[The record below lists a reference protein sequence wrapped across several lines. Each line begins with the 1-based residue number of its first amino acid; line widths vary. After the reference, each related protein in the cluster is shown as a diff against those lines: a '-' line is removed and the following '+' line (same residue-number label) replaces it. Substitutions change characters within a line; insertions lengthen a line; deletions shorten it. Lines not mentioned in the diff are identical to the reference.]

1 MEIERIVKMER
12 FDYPSVMAVLMEHMP
27 REAYGNQVA
36 LLELLYAGYV
46 EDTGHV
52 FDHGQVN
59 KWLKGK
65 ERFSPKVS
73 TYYMEQKHRYDLCS
87 AIEGKVLPMMDD
99 PAMVAQE
106 LYELLIQDSG
116 VSEQKKL
123 ELTEG
128 FSYDTTEEI
137 ALFLTQT
144 LCFAMARC
152 AEGRASI
159 RAVLQS
165 LTVRERII
173 GGKVPPPCRWFR
185 GREEE
190 LEDLH
195 DLLQTE
201 GKIFLHGI
209 PGIGKSELAK
219 AYAGRYGR
227 EYANVLYLYY
237 QGSLQDTISA
247 LEFSD
252 DLSTDTQE
260 RRFRRHEC
268 CLRTLKADT
277 LLIIDDFNAM
287 PEEDDYFDRI
297 LRWSCRILFTTRNR
311 FEDRTAMELQELDT
325 ESLFQMVS
333 CLHSNAE
340 QHRTTIS
347 DIIQILHYHTFAVEL
362 AARLLEKGI
371 LKPTALRRKLR
382 MERAAMDAADLIRTI
397 KDGKS
402 YRATYHDHIRM
413 LFALFRLSRQ
423 KQEIIRSMTLVPDTG
438 VDATAFAEWLKL
450 PSRNEINDLI
460 ELGLIH
466 PEERKIALHPMIR
479 EVAQDELPPTIR
491 KCRELIESI
500 HWICRIHSVEE
511 PHYRQMFQTVERI
524 MDEAG
529 KDDLPG
535 YLRFLEDVFPY
546 MEKYHYESGM
556 QKILKEMNGL
566 LKEDR
571 LGTVSDRALLLD
583 YRAAMEQDRTRAIE
597 LEIEAIRRLG
607 EINQKT
613 ALLAANLHSNLGE
626 LYHTA
631 GELDLAAVHME
642 QGFFLMREYGL
653 MEYHDIL
660 AQSLNYAM
668 LLGERREYERAIQFL
683 MKLTA
688 FLQDCAREDTL
699 DYASVLETIALLYM
713 MAGKVQEGLTY
724 YQKCLSVWEAVFA
737 DEPERIE
744 EKKSESRR
752 NLVLAN
758 RYRLLNGGA

>member
-87 AIEGKVLPMMDD
+87 AIEEKMFPMMDD
-99 PAMVAQE
+99 PAMSAQE

-123 ELTEG
+123 ELTGG
-128 FSYDTTEEI
+128 FPYDTTEEI
-137 ALFLTQT
+137 ALFLTQA
-144 LCFAMARC
+144 LCFAIARC
-152 AEGRASI
+152 AEGRTSI

-190 LEDLH
+190 LKDLQ

-252 DLSTDTQE
+252 DLSTDSQE

-268 CLRTLKADT
+268 CLITLKADT
-277 LLIIDDFNAM
+277 LLIIDNFNAM

-297 LRWSCRILFTTRNR
+297 LRWPCRILFTTRNR
-311 FEDRTAMELQELDT
+311 FEDRTAMELQELDP

-413 LFALFRLSRQ
+413 LFALFRLSMPRKTRKQ
-423 KQEIIRSMTLVPDTG
+423 KESMWIPPQVF
-438 VDATAFAEWLKL
+438 V
-450 PSRNEINDLI
+450 
-460 ELGLIH
+460 
-466 PEERKIALHPMIR
+466 R
-479 EVAQDELPPTIR
+479 E
-491 KCRELIESI
+491 C
-500 HWICRIHSVEE
+500 
-511 PHYRQMFQTVERI
+511 
-524 MDEAG
+524 
-529 KDDLPG
+529 
-535 YLRFLEDVFPY
+535 
-546 MEKYHYESGM
+546 
-556 QKILKEMNGL
+556 
-566 LKEDR
+566 
-571 LGTVSDRALLLD
+571 
-583 YRAAMEQDRTRAIE
+583 
-597 LEIEAIRRLG
+597 
-607 EINQKT
+607 
-613 ALLAANLHSNLGE
+613 
-626 LYHTA
+626 
-631 GELDLAAVHME
+631 
-642 QGFFLMREYGL
+642 
-653 MEYHDIL
+653 
-660 AQSLNYAM
+660 
-668 LLGERREYERAIQFL
+668 
-683 MKLTA
+683 
-688 FLQDCAREDTL
+688 DC
-699 DYASVLETIALLYM
+699 
-713 MAGKVQEGLTY
+713 
-724 YQKCLSVWEAVFA
+724 
-737 DEPERIE
+737 
-744 EKKSESRR
+744 
-752 NLVLAN
+752 
-758 RYRLLNGGA
+758 